1 MVLKKIMVVDD
12 EPDIVLSVKKYLE
25 KSGDGYAVICA
36 DSSKQCLELL
46 NKGHMPDL
54 ILLDIMM
61 PKMNGWELFDILKE
75 TSSWANIP
83 VVFLTAKTDAYSKKI
98 GSVFGNDYIK
108 KPFDLENLK
117 ERIDNVLK
125 NTSQKQPL

>member
-12 EPDIVLSVKKYLE
+12 EPDIVLSVKQYLE
-25 KSGDGYAVICA
+25 KSGDGYDVICA
-36 DSSKQCLELL
+36 DSGKQCLELL
-46 NKGHMPDL
+46 NKGRMPDL

-61 PKMNGWELFDILKE
+61 TKMNGWELFDILKE
-75 TSSWANIP
+75 NLSWANIP

-98 GSVFGNDYIK
+98 GSVFGSDYIK

-125 NTSQKQPL
+125 NTS